1 MGSSDPISTT
11 HHHVQAFVVLAC
23 LAVVLAVASAEPRYH
38 KLQKVGCSI
47 TEVAACAG
55 EIEDAWSNCWD
66 AADIMSCI
74 NGIIGAS
81 DCGVCICDVLGWL
94 GLMDC

>member
-1 MGSSDPISTT
+1 MSKL
-11 HHHVQAFVVLAC
+11 FVVLAC

-55 EIEDAWSNCWD
+55 EIEGMKHRGNMKQN
-66 AADIMSCI
+66 I
-74 NGIIGAS
+74 
-81 DCGVCICDVLGWL
+81 
-94 GLMDC
+94 

>member
-1 MGSSDPISTT
+1 MGSSDSISTT
-11 HHHVQAFVVLAC
+11 HHHVQTYCCPRLSRRCPGCC
-23 LAVVLAVASAEPRYH
+23 LCRA
-38 KLQKVGCSI
+38 KVPQAPEGWMPLDSSC
-47 TEVAACAG
+47 CLCRR
-55 EIEDAWSNCWD
+55 IEDAWNNCWD